1 MGNIIGGESREER
14 RGKRSVKVKGRRG
27 KRKHM
32 RREGKRRD
40 SRVYLLL
47 TRANLSP
54 RQQIK
59 S

>member
-1 MGNIIGGESREER
+1 MGNIIGGESKEKR
-14 RGKRSVKVKGRRG
+14 RGKRSVKVKSRRG

-32 RREGKRRD
+32 RREAKRRD

-47 TRANLSP
+47 TRDNLSP